1 MVVKELLGADPN
13 WEAQQI
19 NKHAL
24 DVGVANT
31 EEYSCAMV
39 GSVGS
44 IFPIP
49 NDWPDMGTQFGG
61 PQAGSADTLEQV
73 WGSSR
78 SVCQF

>member
-24 DVGVANT
+24 DVGVAYT

-39 GSVGS
+39 AV
-44 IFPIP
+44 
-49 NDWPDMGTQFGG
+49 
-61 PQAGSADTLEQV
+61 
-73 WGSSR
+73 
-78 SVCQF
+78 